1 MSVARIL
8 LLMDNRGDSN
18 WGSQATT
25 NALAT
30 LLQTRFP
37 GAELRGLP
45 RSACRPEGQIKRS
58 LATWLVQKGSSW
70 AVDTLSAPWR
80 DQFEWADLVVVNGE
94 GTLHPQP
101 QALRWICT
109 VTALAKRYSK
119 PYWIV
124 NSSLKCL
131 GDPTQAL
138 FAEFFK
144 GADHVA
150 AREPVSF
157 REMTALTPSAVQAA
171 DCAWLTELAPVEE
184 ARRILSKVGI
194 DGRFAVM
201 TGSASVHKWPIEHQ
215 RSVVKALWKRDISVV
230 YMYSDNKDEG
240 VAYRL
245 EWAFNLGVRNLT
257 HKEVT
262 YRQLTTIQSLAEI
275 VVGGRFHP
283 TILAALVGTPFV
295 AVPSNTHKMSGVMEM
310 LGTPELLCD
319 FSSLD
324 QVIPTINQVLDNRDD
339 WSLRLR
345 ERAQEIVPLAHHN
358 VKT

>member
-25 NALAT
+25 SSLVT
-30 LLQTRFP
+30 LLQARFP

-45 RSACRPEGQIKRS
+45 RTACRPEGQVKRS
-58 LATWLVQKGSSW
+58 LATWLVQKGSPW
-70 AVDTLSAPWR
+70 AVDALSAGWR

-101 QALRWICT
+101 QALRWVCT
-109 VTALAKRYSK
+109 VSALAKRYHK
-119 PYWIV
+119 PYWVV
-124 NSSLKCL
+124 NCSLKCL
-131 GDPTQAL
+131 GDPSQAL

-157 REMTALTPSAVQAA
+157 REMVALAPHAVQAA
-171 DCAWLTELAPVEE
+171 DCAWLTEPAPVDE
-184 ARRILSKVGI
+184 ARLVLSKAGVEGP
-194 DGRFAVM
+194 FAAM

-215 RSVVKALWKRDISVV
+215 RSVVDALRARGLAVV
-230 YMYSDNKDEG
+230 YTFSDKKDAGIAEQ
-240 VAYRL
+240 
-245 EWAFNLGVRNLT
+245 LGLPAVT
-257 HKEVT
+257 HREAD
-262 YRQLTTIQSLAEI
+262 YRQLTTVQSLAEI

-283 TILAALVGTPFV
+283 TILSALVGTPFV
-295 AVPSNTHKMSGVMEM
+295 AIPSNTHKMSGVMEM

-319 FSSLD
+319 FASLER
-324 QVIPTINQVLDNRDD
+324 VIPTINAVLDARED
-339 WSLRLR
+339 WSRRLR
-345 ERAQEIVPLAHHN
+345 ERSKEIAPLARYN

>member
-8 LLMDNRGDSN
+8 LLMDNRGDTN

-25 NALAT
+25 NSLVG
-30 LLQTRFP
+30 LLQARFP

-45 RSACRPEGQIKRS
+45 RSACRPNGQIRRS
-58 LATWLVQKGSSW
+58 LATWLVQKGSNW
-70 AVDTLSAPWR
+70 AVDALSATWR

-101 QALRWICT
+101 QALRWVCT
-109 VTALAKRYSK
+109 VSELAKRYHK
-119 PYWIV
+119 PYWVV
-124 NSSLKCL
+124 NCSLKCL
-131 GDPTQAL
+131 GDPTQEL
-138 FAEFFK
+138 FAEFFM
-144 GADHVA
+144 GAQHVA

-171 DCAWLTELAPVEE
+171 DCAWLTSPAPEHE
-184 ARRILSKVGI
+184 AREILSKAGVE
-194 DGRFAVM
+194 GRFAVM

-215 RSVVKALWKRDISVV
+215 REVVETLKSRDLDVV
-230 YMYSDNKDEG
+230 YTFSDKKDEG
-240 VAYRL
+240 IAEQLSLKRV
-245 EWAFNLGVRNLT
+245 T
-257 HKEVT
+257 HKEAD

-283 TILAALVGTPFV
+283 TILSALVGTPFV
-295 AVPSNTHKMSGVMEM
+295 AVPSNTHKMAGVMEM
-310 LGTPELLCD
+310 LGAPELLCD
-319 FSSLD
+319 FNSLET
-324 QVIPTINQVLDNRDD
+324 VTPTINAVLDARED

-345 ERAQEIVPLAHHN
+345 SKAEEIAPLAHLN